1 MKKFFFMFLISVS
14 AIFAD
19 LNEKLLSAVEDNNV
33 LESRLLIKMGGSV
46 ESTESWLGKTPLMIA
61 ASQNYLE
68 MSELL
73 LEKGANIEA
82 KNKSF
87 FIGLFFN

>member
-19 LNEKLLSAVEDNNV
+19 LNEKLLSAVDDNNV

-46 ESTESWLGKTPLMIA
+46 
-61 ASQNYLE
+61 
-68 MSELL
+68 
-73 LEKGANIEA
+73 
-82 KNKSF
+82 
-87 FIGLFFN
+87 